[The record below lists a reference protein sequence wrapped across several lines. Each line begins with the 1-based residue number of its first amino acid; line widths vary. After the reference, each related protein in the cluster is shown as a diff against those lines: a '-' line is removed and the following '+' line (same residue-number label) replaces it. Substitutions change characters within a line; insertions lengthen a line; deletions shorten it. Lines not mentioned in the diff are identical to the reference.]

1 MIRIR
6 IGVVGVGLIARRQV
20 RRLLRFGEVEGVV
33 TTAAAHSAALGRP
46 VALDGDGAGRAR

>member
-6 IGVVGVGLIARRQV
+6 IGVVRAGLIARRQV
-20 RRLLRFGEVEGVV
+20 RRLLRFGEVQVAV
-33 TTAAAHSAALGRP
+33 TTAAARSAALGRP